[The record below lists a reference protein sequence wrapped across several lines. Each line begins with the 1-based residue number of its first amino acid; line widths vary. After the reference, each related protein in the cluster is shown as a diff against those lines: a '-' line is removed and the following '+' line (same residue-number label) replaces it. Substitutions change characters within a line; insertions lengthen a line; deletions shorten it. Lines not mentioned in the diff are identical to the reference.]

1 MLVSM
6 KRVKRF
12 KADLAVMS
20 VLKYLQLLQDV
31 LRENVYFAVQ
41 IPLDLQIV
49 FHSILKTSGLR
60 C

>member
-1 MLVSM
+1 M

-41 IPLDLQIV
+41 IPLDLQID